1 MRAILSIFIG
11 LVISA
16 SASALSLG
24 DLSEKDT
31 AGGLKEALSQ
41 GAVNAVLKL
50 GKTDGFL
57 GNPQVKIPLPEN
69 LAKVESL
76 MRTFGM
82 GAQADELVTTLNRAA
97 ESAVTQAKPL
107 LVDAVKKMSVKD
119 AKDILSGGDD
129 AATQYFRRTTATPLR
144 EKFRPVV
151 VKAVGRVGL
160 VPQYNQLAAKA
171 AQFGLPQ
178 QSMED
183 YVTDKALDGLFL
195 MIAEQEKAIRA
206 NPLQAAGSL
215 AKKVFGT
222 LMQ

>member
-1 MRAILSIFIG
+1 MRTIVSIFIG

-31 AGGLKEALSQ
+31 AGGLKEALTQ
-41 GAVNAVLKL
+41 GASKAVASL
-50 GKTDGFL
+50 GHTDGFL
-57 GNPQVKIPLPEN
+57 GNPKVKIPLPEN

-82 GAQADELVTTLNRAA
+82 GAQADELVTTMNRAA

-119 AKDILSGGDD
+119 AKDILTGGDD
-129 AATQYFRRTTATPLR
+129 AATQYFRRTTAGPLR

-151 VKAVGRVGL
+151 VKSVSRVGL
-160 VPQYNQLAAKA
+160 AQQYNQLASKA
-171 AQFGLPQ
+171 AQFGVQQ

-195 MIAEQEKAIRA
+195 MIAEEEKSIRQA
-206 NPLQAAGSL
+206 PLAAAGSL
-215 AKKVFGT
+215 AKKVFGA
-222 LMQ
+222 MR

>member
-1 MRAILSIFIG
+1 MRAILGIFIG

-69 LAKVESL
+69 LARVEGL
-76 MRTFGM
+76 LRTFGM
-82 GAQADELVTTLNRAA
+82 GSMADELVTTLNRAA
-97 ESAVTQAKPL
+97 EGAVTQAKPL

-119 AKDILSGGDD
+119 AKDILTGGDD

-144 EKFRPVV
+144 QKFRPVV
-151 VKAVGRVGL
+151 AQSVSRVGL
-160 VPQYNQLAAKA
+160 VQQYNQLTAKA
-171 AQFGLPQ
+171 AEFGLQQ

-206 NPLQAAGSL
+206 NPLQAVGSL
-215 AKKVFGT
+215 AKKVFGA
-222 LMQ
+222 LQ